1 MSKTNFKKGLFHYW
15 TAKSSFYSALQG
27 SFFYMYTKAIA
38 MRTSRRYTLLH
49 TFLQT
54 SKHILI
60 FIVWSTLVVG
70 VYVHFNLYWLAVPW
84 LPLALIGTAVA
95 FYLGFKNNAAYERLA
110 EARSSWGCIVNNSRA
125 FSVFVRDF
133 LPNQDYSSA
142 VNIAESAT
150 KRLIYRHIAWLYAL
164 TFQLREPDALPHKS
178 RRRRSIKG
186 RLKELPKPERYDLLQ
201 QYISAEEY
209 GFISLKQNRAVHLLS
224 LQSKELKQLLA
235 DGQLSQATYLELL
248 QLIEEFYRLQ
258 GESERIKGFPFP
270 RQYASINVFFVG
282 LFIVLL
288 PLGMVSEFAKMG
300 NEFIWLTVPF
310 TVIISWVFHTM
321 EMIGDFSENPF
332 EGLYDDVPI
341 TSLSRQVEID
351 MREILDETDLPP
363 NIKPMTEFK
372 ILF

>member
-1 MSKTNFKKGLFHYW
+1 
-15 TAKSSFYSALQG
+15 
-27 SFFYMYTKAIA
+27 

-54 SKHILI
+54 SKYILI
-60 FIVWSTLVVG
+60 FIVWSTVVVG

-95 FYLGFKNNAAYERLA
+95 FYLGFKNNAAYERLS
-110 EARSSWGCIVNNSRA
+110 ESRNIWGNIVNSSRSFA
-125 FSVFVRDF
+125 MMMRDF
-133 LPNQDYSSA
+133 LPEHDYSSA
-142 VNIAESAT
+142 ATVEESPT
-150 KRLIYRHIAWLYAL
+150 KRLVYRHIAWLYAL
-164 TFQLREPDALPHKS
+164 TFQLREPDAWPQS
-178 RRRRSIKG
+178 GRRRRNIKG
-186 RLKELPKPERYDLLQ
+186 RLKEQPKPERYDMLKQ
-201 QYISAEEY
+201 FISHEDYE
-209 GFISLKQNRAVHLLS
+209 FISLKQNRAIHLLS
-224 LQSKELKQLLA
+224 LQSKELKALRA
-235 DGQLSQATYLELL
+235 SGQIDQEAYMELL
-248 QLIEEFYRLQ
+248 RYINQFYQLQ
-258 GESERIKGFPFP
+258 GESERIKDFPFP
-270 RQYASINVFFVG
+270 RQYSSINVFFVG

-288 PLGMVSEFAKMG
+288 PMGMVSEFAKMG

-341 TSLSRQVEID
+341 TSLSRRVEID
-351 MREILDETDLPP
+351 MREMLDEKDLPP

>member
-1 MSKTNFKKGLFHYW
+1 
-15 TAKSSFYSALQG
+15 
-27 SFFYMYTKAIA
+27 

-54 SKHILI
+54 SKYIVI
-60 FIVWSTLVVG
+60 FIVWSTVVVG
-70 VYVHFNLYWLAVPW
+70 IYVHFNLYWLAVPW

-110 EARSSWGCIVNNSRA
+110 EARNIWGSIVNNSRS
-125 FSVFVRDF
+125 FSLFLRDF
-133 LPNQDYSSA
+133 LEEEQYSSE
-142 VNIAESAT
+142 VSIEESAT

-164 TFQLREPDALPHKS
+164 TFQLREPDPWPS

-186 RLKELPKPERYDLLQ
+186 KIKEVPRPERYDYLK
-201 QYISAEEY
+201 E
-209 GFISLKQNRAVHLLS
+209 FISLEDYDFISTKQNRAVHLIS
-224 LQSKELKQLLA
+224 LQSKELRQLLSENKI
-235 DGQLSQATYLELL
+235 DKESYLELL
-248 QLIEEFYRLQ
+248 HLIEVFYQLQ
-258 GESERIKGFPFP
+258 GESERIKDFPFP

-300 NEFIWLTVPF
+300 TEFIWLTVPF

-341 TSLSRQVEID
+341 TSLSRRVEID
-351 MREILDETDLPP
+351 MREMLGEEELPP
-363 NIKPMTEFK
+363 AIKPMTEFK